1 MGGRC
6 DDRDSCRHRPRE
18 PALLS
23 SDALREQHSDAD
35 RRTSGSVV
43 EVVLLVDRA
52 DSDRP
57 VVFVVVVA
65 GPRRSSPSRS
75 RSQLGNRKQ
84 CMAALLCYSEL
95 ETPPLL
101 WSPPHRGKGRRCG
114 GRSQARRSAPPP
126 IKDGLPNFR
135 WAGVKG

>member
-1 MGGRC
+1 LGGRC
-6 DDRDSCRHRPRE
+6 DDDTESCRHRPRE

-43 EVVLLVDRA
+43 VDVVVLLVVDRA

-57 VVFVVVVA
+57 VVA
-65 GPRRSSPSRS
+65 GTRRSSPSRS

-84 CMAALLCYSEL
+84 CMAALLLLLGLLEL

-101 WSPPHRGKGRRCG
+101 CSTTIAATK
-114 GRSQARRSAPPP
+114 S
-126 IKDGLPNFR
+126 
-135 WAGVKG
+135 